1 MLLLCPDGRTWWTA
15 QEYCLCPPLLCELQ
29 EQVGL
34 SELGE
39 EVFVVGTGLEREPGG
54 GLGLELGF
62 ELG

>member
-1 MLLLCPDGRTWWTA
+1 MLLLCPVGRAWWIA
-15 QEYCLCPPLLCELQ
+15 QEYLCPPLLCELQ